1 MKWKKTAA
9 AISILLAL
17 QLILSGC
24 WFNASKDSK
33 VKNSEGKTENAS
45 LIPSTNDSGYQML
58 RPKSG
63 NTTRG
68 YIQYG
73 PDNRVDMDQLESGLM
88 DLSKNVFGPSDYV
101 FQSGQYLTDKDI
113 NGMLYRYM
121 NEPQR
126 LANKK
131 INDPSKRQP
140 VVDGLN
146 PKLGKGKNIVEQSK
160 NSPKYLNYVLEQD
173 YMKKNSSGAYKIAGM
188 SIALSLNS
196 VYADSINYKD
206 KLYPI
211 SEKLNQAKVKEWGK
225 SQAAKVV
232 QRIRSLKDSEN
243 QPIQEL
249 QNIPIY
255 VTLYMTS
262 APDSLVPGNFFAST
276 EVASGSRSINKW
288 STIKQQHVLFP
299 SDPATKDYKSDLQKF
314 DQFKTDIQKYYPN
327 YLGVVGKGFYQN
339 DELSDITLEINFN
352 KFVDKTELIGF
363 TNYVASVVKNRLA
376 FPQHVPVH
384 IYISSGSN
392 SEALVERTKDM
403 DEPYVHIYQQ

>member
-1 MKWKKTAA
+1 M
-9 AISILLAL
+9 
-17 QLILSGC
+17 
-24 WFNASKDSK
+24 
-33 VKNSEGKTENAS
+33 
-45 LIPSTNDSGYQML
+45 IPSTNDSGYQML